1 MDNDLFGYL
10 ETCLHHKSE
19 LVVYEAARQICGLSR
34 VNEKD
39 VRSSVAVLQV
49 LLGSGKAT
57 SRFGAVKTLN
67 KLATRMP
74 NAITSSCAFDME
86 SLISDVN
93 RSVATLAITT
103 LLKVFMSTRLS

>member
-1 MDNDLFGYL
+1 MDNDLFSYL

-19 LVVYEAARQICGLSR
+19 LVVYEAARQICALSR

-39 VRSSVAVLQV
+39 VRSAVAVLQV

-67 KLATRMP
+67 KVCP
-74 NAITSSCAFDME
+74 
-86 SLISDVN
+86 
-93 RSVATLAITT
+93 
-103 LLKVFMSTRLS
+103 LLL